1 MIAMRLLVIE
11 DNERLRDLLAN
22 GLRSLGFAV
31 TVAVD
36 GQSGWEIAS
45 EARHD
50 LVILDR
56 MLPGL
61 DGIEVLRRLRRS
73 GSMLPVLL
81 LTAKDTVQDRVD
93 GLDAGADD
101 YLIKPFAVAELLA
114 RVRML
119 LRRGRHQAD
128 PLVTFAD
135 LEVDTVSRSVKRAG
149 RRIDLTPKEYQV
161 LEYLVSRADAV
172 VTRME
177 LFEQIYAREHDA
189 TNNVV
194 DVLIGR
200 LRRKLHLPGLAPLLH
215 TRRGFGYQLSL
226 EAE

>member
-1 MIAMRLLVIE
+1 MRLLVIE
-11 DNERLRDLLAN
+11 DNARLRELLAN
-22 GLRSLGFAV
+22 GLRSLGFTV
-31 TVAVD
+31 TEAAD
-36 GQSGWEIAS
+36 GQAGWEIAS

-177 LFEQIYAREHDA
+177 LLEQIYEKEHEA

-194 DVLIGR
+194 DVLVGR
-200 LRRKLHLPGLAPLLH
+200 LRKKLHLPGLPPLLH
-215 TRRGFGYQLSL
+215 TRRGFGYQLAV
-226 EAE
+226 EPA